1 MNLDRLF
8 RSSVRGLHQPLLI
21 AVLFSLLLVP
31 LFAVVGNWIDGLMYG
46 LIPALVLAALAGP
59 IAVSAARRKFRAP
72 VASVQSL
79 VAGVFAGAWA
89 CFWLAPFNLLV
100 FAKHGTMLSGSD
112 NAAFAASLAV
122 AGFSLSLLP
131 AES

>member
-1 MNLDRLF
+1 MTLDRLF
-8 RSSVRGLHQPLLI
+8 RNSARGLRQPLQI
-21 AVLFSLLLVP
+21 AVLFSVLLVP
-31 LFAVVGNWIDGLMYG
+31 LFAIIDNWIDGLMYG

-59 IAVSAARRKFRAP
+59 IAVSASRRKFRAR
-72 VASVQSL
+72 AMSL
-79 VAGVFAGAWA
+79 ESLQAGMFAAVWA

-112 NAAFAASLAV
+112 NAAFAASLAT
-122 AGFSLSLLP
+122 AGFLSSFLP